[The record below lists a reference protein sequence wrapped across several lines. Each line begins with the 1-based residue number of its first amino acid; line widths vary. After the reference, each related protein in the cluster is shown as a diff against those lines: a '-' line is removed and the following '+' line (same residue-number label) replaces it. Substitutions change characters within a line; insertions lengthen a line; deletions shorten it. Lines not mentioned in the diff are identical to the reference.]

1 MRKFLVILLVTGI
14 ILPAIASAKTIA
26 TSFGPTIGMRVGSV
40 QAVFG
45 ARGELVVIPLKSM
58 LGIEFTTE
66 FSIGEGHEVLNF
78 GFHPKFRY
86 PVNNLV
92 PYAGLGFSIV
102 HVFDLPEHAD
112 ATTTSFDLL
121 AGLEWFFARNIS
133 LLGQV
138 EGHLNGGD
146 FVDLEIG
153 LGFHM

>member
-1 MRKFLVILLVTGI
+1 MSKFLVILLIIGI
-14 ILPAIASAKTIA
+14 ILPAVASAKTVA
-26 TSFGPTIGMRVGSV
+26 TSFGPTVGMRVGSV

-45 ARGELVVIPLKSM
+45 ARGEVVIIPLRSM
-58 LGIEFTTE
+58 LGLEFTSE
-66 FSIGEGHEVLNF
+66 FSIGKKHDILNF

-86 PVNNLV
+86 PFNNLV

-112 ATTTSFDLL
+112 ATNASFDLL

-146 FVDLEIG
+146 FVDLEMG